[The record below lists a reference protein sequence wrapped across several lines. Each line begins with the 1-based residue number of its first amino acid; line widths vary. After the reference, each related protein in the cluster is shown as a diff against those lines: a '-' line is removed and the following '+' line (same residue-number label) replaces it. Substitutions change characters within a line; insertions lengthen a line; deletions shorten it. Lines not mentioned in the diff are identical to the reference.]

1 MVVAYFV
8 FADRPSAAPGAPVA
22 GGQESD
28 RNLSTAPQTV
38 MIKPSDT
45 AFRTHSC
52 QPWQK
57 AD

>member
-1 MVVAYFV
+1 LFLRTAQ
-8 FADRPSAAPGAPVA
+8 ALRPVAPVA

-45 AFRTHSC
+45 AFSTHSC